1 MFKFAIMVVLL
12 ASSLSAQQ
20 IPPRISIDKLPE
32 NVDELLRLR
41 GELARNPSGAAA
53 LFAVALQ
60 VYARNKQA
68 GIPMLISMLVN
79 DGSLMSQST
88 RPGNYRGYDLSNN
101 TKFLVDQLDSKPWVP
116 NSYVVGTSPQNGYAL
131 SASGPYHFDFTQNQ
145 YSIVKP
151 DEEVR
156 IFIACTGADSPR
168 PIRLKKNTEGIW
180 KVAEFSSLVTGI
192 RAPASTARDEL

>member
-1 MFKFAIMVVLL
+1 MKNILLVMLVL
-12 ASSLSAQQ
+12 AVAATAQQ
-20 IPPRISIDKLPE
+20 IPPRISLNKLPE
-32 NVDELLRLR
+32 NVDELLALR
-41 GELARNPSGAAA
+41 GDLARNPSGAAA

-60 VYARNKQA
+60 VYAQNKDQ
-68 GIPMLISMLVN
+68 GKPMLIALLVN

-116 NSYVVGTSPQNGYAL
+116 NSYVVGTSQANGYAL
-131 SASGPYHFDFTQNQ
+131 PASGPYHFDITQNQ
-145 YSIVKP
+145 FTVVKP

-156 IFIACTGADSPR
+156 IFIACTGADTPR

-180 KVAEFSSLVTGI
+180 KVAEFSSLVVGV
-192 RAPASTARDEL
+192 RAPASTTRDEL

>member
-1 MFKFAIMVVLL
+1 MKHILLIMLALAVV
-12 ASSLSAQQ
+12 ANAQQ
-20 IPPRISIDKLPE
+20 IPPRVSMNKLPA
-32 NVDELLRLR
+32 NVDELLALR

-60 VYARNKQA
+60 VYAQNKDL
-68 GIPMLISMLVN
+68 GKPMLIAMLVN

-116 NSYVVGTSPQNGYAL
+116 NSYVVGTSQANGYAL
-131 SASGPYHFDFTQNQ
+131 PSSGPYHFDITQNQ

-156 IFIACTGADSPR
+156 IFLACTGADTPR
-168 PIRLKKNTEGIW
+168 PIRLKKNSEGIW
-180 KVAEFSSLVTGI
+180 KVAEFSSLVVGV
-192 RAPASTARDEL
+192 RAPASTTRDEL